1 MMGGVD
7 GTGPP
12 GRDVGG
18 CVAVH
23 PRGALVLN
31 RLARDAG
38 RPIADVVADIIR
50 RVVDGESENGE
61 TEEGSHG
68 GSETSG

>member
-1 MMGGVD
+1 M
-7 GTGPP
+7 
-12 GRDVGG
+12 
-18 CVAVH
+18 
-23 PRGALVLN
+23 
-31 RLARDAG
+31 LARDAG

-50 RVVDGESENGE
+50 CVVDGESENGE